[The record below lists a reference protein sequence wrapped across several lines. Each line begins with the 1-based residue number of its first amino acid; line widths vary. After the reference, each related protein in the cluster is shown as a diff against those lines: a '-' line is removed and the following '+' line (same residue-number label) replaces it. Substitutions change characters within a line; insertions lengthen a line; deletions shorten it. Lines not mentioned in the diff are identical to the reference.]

1 MLQVL
6 FISKLQKKKNY
17 LLVLPLRTTTT
28 TAPKQNPLSN
38 DKIINMFSPVDVV
51 SM

>member
-6 FISKLQKKKNY
+6 FISKLPKKNY
-17 LLVLPLRTTTT
+17 LLVLSLRTTTT